1 MNIAVVTPPVRDMY
15 FTPGRNSALGMH
27 TVSSHLSRMGET
39 VFPFNFPGD
48 NPGGFSIPP
57 LKETEHLT
65 PFLIQGEKGPVS
77 FFTGYR
83 QFGPSF
89 EECAARIAATDPD
102 VILISCFAFAYAED
116 TVEFVKALKET
127 GCTALIGAGGGG
139 VSVFP
144 QYFLASGI
152 DFAVTG
158 ESEEVISPL
167 LKELR
172 RTDPDFSR
180 VPNCYSS
187 IHREGMEG
195 TVPSSAPPSYFT
207 AAGSDLE
214 FIWSIT
220 GETKKTRF
228 ISTSLSRG
236 CPRKCRFCSN
246 FLTHGREFRKVP
258 IGKIISGVTQIPT
271 DKHTVIN
278 FEDDNLSFD
287 PEYLFEILKI
297 FTAHLPES
305 SFMAENGMD
314 YSFLDRSIVIALSK
328 AGFRQLNLSLGTL
341 STISAESEHRHLSL
355 SKYESVLEAAE
366 QSGMAAITYFIS
378 GLEKDSP
385 EAAVSALRY
394 LHNLPTLTGISPFYP
409 VPGLTGFTDKKLFL
423 AHSPSLCRGASFYP
437 WNGTLSTAQ
446 LVTAFRLSRYSNLKK
461 KGGRSETGC
470 RLIELS
476 EKEHR
481 LYTVVKINKGN
492 RIIPVPHLD
501 TSMMEMFFSA

>member
-1 MNIAVVTPPVRDMY
+1 MRVSVVTPPVRDLY

-27 TVSSHLSRMGET
+27 TVSSILSRMGET
-39 VFPFNFPGD
+39 VSVFNCPKEK
-48 NPGGFSIPP
+48 PGGFPIPP
-57 LKETEHLT
+57 LKETEHLK
-65 PFLIQGEKGPVS
+65 PFLIQGERGPVS

-89 EECAARIAATDPD
+89 EECAARIAAAEPD
-102 VILISCFAFAYAED
+102 VILISCFAYAYAED
-116 TVEFVKALKET
+116 TVELVKSLRKT
-127 GCTALIGAGGGG
+127 GCTAPIGAGGGG

-158 ESEEVISPL
+158 ESERVIAPL

-172 RTDPDFSR
+172 KTDPDFPT
-180 VPNCYSS
+180 VPNCYTST
-187 IHREGMEG
+187 HQGPHQG
-195 TVPSSAPPSYFT
+195 TVPPAVYFK
-207 AAGSDLE
+207 ADSSDLE
-214 FIWSIT
+214 FIWSMT
-220 GETKKTRF
+220 GETKKTRY

-236 CPRKCRFCSN
+236 CPRRCRFCSN
-246 FLTHGREFRKVP
+246 FLTHGREFRKVSLD
-258 IGKIISGVTQIPT
+258 KISKGITQIPT

-287 PEYLFEILKI
+287 PEYLFEVLNI
-297 FTAHLPES
+297 FTAHIPKL

-314 YSFLDRSIVIALSK
+314 YSFLDSTMVKTLAK

-341 STISAESEHRHLSL
+341 STAGAESENRHLSL

-366 QSGMAAITYFIS
+366 KSEIAVITYFIS

-385 EAAVSALRY
+385 EASVAALRY

-409 VPGLTGFTDKKLFL
+409 VPGLPGFTDKKLFW

-446 LVTAFRLSRYSNLKK
+446 LVTAFRLSRFSNLKK
-461 KGGRSETGC
+461 KGGRSDTECKLMEQSET
-470 RLIELS
+470 
-476 EKEHR
+476 EHR
-481 LYTVVKINKGN
+481 LYTIIKKNKGN
-492 RIIPVPHLD
+492 RILPVPRMD
-501 TSMMEMFFSA
+501 TSMMEMFFK

>member
-1 MNIAVVTPPVRDMY
+1 MKIAVVTPPVRDMY

-39 VFPFNFPGD
+39 VTLFNFPGD

-89 EECAARIAATDPD
+89 EECAARITATEPD

-116 TVEFVKALKET
+116 TVELVKAIKET

-139 VSVFP
+139 VSAFP

-158 ESEEVISPL
+158 ESEKVIPSL
-167 LKELR
+167 LKELH

-180 VPNCYSS
+180 VPNCYTS
-187 IHREGMEG
+187 IHHNKIEG
-195 TVPSSAPPSYFT
+195 TVPPSYFS
-207 AAGSDLE
+207 ADSSDLE

-220 GETKKTRF
+220 GETKKTRY

-236 CPRKCRFCSN
+236 CPRRCRFCSN

-297 FTAHLPES
+297 FTVHLPER

-314 YSFLDRSIVIALSK
+314 YSFLDSSIVKALAK

-341 STISAESEHRHLSL
+341 STVSAESEYRHLSL
-355 SKYESVLEAAE
+355 SKYENVLEAAE
-366 QSGMAAITYFIS
+366 QSGIAAVTYFIS

-385 EAAVSALRY
+385 EAAVAALRY

-409 VPGLTGFTDKKLFL
+409 VPGLPGFTDTELFL
-423 AHSPSLCRGASFYP
+423 THSPSLCRGASFYP

-461 KGGRSETGC
+461 KGGRSETEC

-476 EKEHR
+476 EREHR
-481 LYTVVKINKGN
+481 LYTVVRKHKGN

-501 TSMMEMFFSA
+501 TAMVEMFFST